1 MMSFKSNVHL
11 YPKET
16 IESLEFDKIIDILN
30 DQCLSPLGQAAI
42 QQQEFSNNIE
52 ALNFNLKQVAE
63 MKAALENGLR
73 FPAQNYHDL
82 SEELKALSIVN
93 NIIDGKQFRKIMNCA
108 LTIEE
113 IDLFFKKHKEEFL
126 TLRKNIE
133 LIHVDKTIAL
143 AIEKIIDES
152 GNIRSDASPA
162 LVKIRKSIN
171 GKSKAIHLVFSRIM
185 SNLKGEN
192 KLAETNESIRNGRRV
207 LALQAENKRSI
218 NGIIHDESDS
228 GKTTFIEPQE
238 TVLLNN
244 ELFELERE
252 EKREIHK
259 ILQDLSRVIA
269 EKIPTIQFYQE
280 VLGSYDFI
288 RSKALLALQLNAF
301 MPRLAEDGQVAYYKA
316 YHPLLYL
323 KNQKEKKET
332 IPFDLNLN
340 KEQSILLIS
349 GPNAG
354 GKSVTLKTIGLFQ
367 LMIQFG
373 LLIPCQE
380 NSKLT
385 LFSKI
390 FSDVGDKQSIE
401 DELSTYSS
409 HLLLMKHFLK
419 EADKKTLFLIDEF
432 GTGTDPRLGAAMA
445 EALMLNL
452 ANTGAYGVIT
462 THYSNLKKVA
472 ETDER
477 FLNAAMVF
485 NEGSLSPTYQLQTG
499 KPGSSYTFAI
509 AEKSGLS
516 RALIEEAKALVDY
529 SDLKFEELITKV
541 ENERKLLEAENR
553 NIKKENQKLKD
564 VTKKFEAL
572 NAQIHERQVEL
583 RQQLVL
589 VEKQKNDAIEARVN
603 HILNDINNAK
613 SKEIAALK
621 AKDFAN
627 FRNEELS
634 KKGNSI
640 PIIQKLSSEKL
651 AVGDTVFIGESEN
664 EGEIIEIRGNLAIV
678 AVRGLRTSISLKKLQ
693 KIALVKPPKI
703 NDKRRVVYQEVEKT
717 FDIRGLMQEEAR
729 PIIEQYFDQALYNN
743 VEAIKII
750 HGRGS
755 GALRKQLQQLIKEYK
770 SSISEWKYEEEKQ
783 GGNGATIISFK

>member
-1 MMSFKSNVHL
+1 MSLKSSISL

-16 IESLEFDKIIDILN
+16 IESLEFDKIIDILHEN
-30 DQCLSPLGQAAI
+30 CLSPLGQNALKE
-42 QQQEFSNNIE
+42 QQFSNNIE
-52 ALNFNLKQVAE
+52 SLNFKLYQVAE
-63 MKAALENGLR
+63 MKSALENGLR
-73 FPAQNYHDL
+73 FPAQNYHDV
-82 SEELKALSIVN
+82 SDELKALGIIN
-93 NIIDGKQFRKIMNCA
+93 NVIDGKQFRKIMNCA

-113 IDLFFKKHKEEFL
+113 IDNFFKKRKDEFPK
-126 TLRKNIE
+126 LRTNIE
-133 LIHVDKTIAL
+133 LIDIDKSIVL
-143 AIEKIIDES
+143 SIDKIIDES
-152 GNIRSDASPA
+152 GNIKSDASPA

-171 GKSKAIHLVFSRIM
+171 GKSRAIHIVFSRILV
-185 SNLKGEN
+185 NLKGEN
-192 KLAETNESIRNGRRV
+192 KLAETKESIRNGRRV
-207 LALQAENKRSI
+207 LALQAESKRSI

-228 GKTTFIEPQE
+228 GRTTFIEPQE

-252 EKREIHK
+252 EKREIHR
-259 ILQDLSRVIA
+259 ILLTLSSTIA
-269 EKIPTIQFYQE
+269 ARIPTIKFYQE
-280 VLGSYDFI
+280 VLGSYDSI
-288 RSKALLALQLNAF
+288 RSKALLALKLNAF
-301 MPRLAEDGQVAYYKA
+301 MPNLVSNGQISYFKA
-316 YHPLLYL
+316 YHPLLFL
-323 KNQKEKKET
+323 KNTKEKKDI
-332 IPFDLNLN
+332 IPFDLSLN
-340 KEQSILLIS
+340 KETAILLIS

-373 LLIPCQE
+373 LLIPCESQ
-380 NSKLT
+380 SKVT

-390 FSDVGDKQSIE
+390 FSDLGDKQSIE

-409 HLLLMKHFLK
+409 HLLLMKHFLE
-419 EADKKTLFLIDEF
+419 EADKQTLFLIDEF

-452 ANTGAYGVIT
+452 VKTGAYGVIT
-462 THYSNLKKVA
+462 THYSNLKKAA
-472 ETDER
+472 ETDNR

-509 AEKSGLS
+509 AEKSGLNKV
-516 RALIEEAKALVDY
+516 LIEEAKSLVDY

-541 ENERKLLEAENR
+541 ENERKLLETENI

-564 VTKKFEAL
+564 VTKKFEVL
-572 NAQIHERQVEL
+572 NAQIQERQSEL

-603 HILNDINNAK
+603 NILNDINKAK
-613 SKEIAALK
+613 SKEVAAQK
-621 AKDFAN
+621 AKEFAN
-627 FRNEELS
+627 LRNEALS
-634 KKGNSI
+634 KKGNAI
-640 PIIQKLSSEKL
+640 PIIQKLSSDQL
-651 AVGDTVFIGESEN
+651 MVGDKVLIGDSEN
-664 EGEIIEIRGNLAIV
+664 EGEIIEIRGKNAVV
-678 AVRGLRTSISLKKLQ
+678 AVSGLRTTIGLKKLQ
-693 KIALVKPPKI
+693 KIAILRDEKK
-703 NDKRRVVYQEVEKT
+703 NNQRRIVYQEVEKT

-743 VEAIKII
+743 VESIKII
-750 HGRGS
+750 HGKGS

-770 SSISEWKYEEEKQ
+770 SSISDWKYEEEKQ